1 MIQKTYFAKA
11 AEINKKYYL
20 IDAKDKI
27 LGRVAT
33 QAAIL
38 LRGKHKAVYTPF
50 IDSGDYVIIV
60 NAGQVRV
67 TGNKLKDKIYQ
78 TYSGYPGGQKKYA
91 LEVMLQK
98 SPAKVLEVAVNRM
111 IPSGPLG
118 NKIRTKLKVYAG
130 EKHPHAAQKPEPVT
144 II

>member
-11 AEINKKYYL
+11 ADINKKYYL

-78 TYSGYPGGQKKYA
+78 TYSGYPGGQKKYT

-130 EKHPHAAQKPEPVT
+130 EKHPHAAQKPELVT
-144 II
+144 TI

>member
-1 MIQKTYFAKA
+1 
-11 AEINKKYYL
+11 
-20 IDAKDKI
+20 
-27 LGRVAT
+27 
-33 QAAIL
+33 
-38 LRGKHKAVYTPF
+38 
-50 IDSGDYVIIV
+50 
-60 NAGQVRV
+60 
-67 TGNKLKDKIYQ
+67 IYQ